1 MEAFSC
7 PELKPNKVACKTV
20 DLIHFFIKHSLFFL
34 TLDLLFDLK

>member
-20 DLIHFFIKHSLFFL
+20 DLIHFFYKAHPFFS
-34 TLDLLFDLK
+34 